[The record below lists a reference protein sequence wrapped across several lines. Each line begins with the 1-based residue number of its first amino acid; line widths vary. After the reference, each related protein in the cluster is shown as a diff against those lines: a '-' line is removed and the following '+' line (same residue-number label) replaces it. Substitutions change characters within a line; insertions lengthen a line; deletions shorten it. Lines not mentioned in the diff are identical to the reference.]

1 MCGAPLWYN
10 NLAHTHHNRSKAL
23 MNDFRNNASRAAS
36 TRSGVP
42 SDAGATGN
50 LAEAARRANGRPTR
64 RRATDTRGG
73 TKAVAGGRR
82 RLRGRDAAASSAQSA
97 PRSARRKADAARPSA
112 AQGNTR
118 TRAAFGRGTTAS
130 ARAART
136 EARRGALMR
145 YASDNRVVR
154 AIYTITTGPYRLFF
168 YLGVILVVGLSL
180 YFPLRDLYTAH
191 RTGEILRQQQEIRDA
206 YNEKLQGEVNKLLS
220 TEGIEDTARENLG
233 LVKPGETAID
243 IVGLD
248 DEEPEPAEDAEGADA
263 AAGTD
268 GAAGADATDAA
279 GGAAG
284 ANNPDAA
291 DADAA
296 ADAENQGDAAG
307 QGGAA
312 GDDAAGESDAAAS
325 EPETP
330 AEPTTSAEA
339 EAAERAVVEDAPWY
353 IQLLDAIFFYQG
365 TSGQKVTSTGSSSS

>member
-36 TRSGVP
+36 TRPGVP

-64 RRATDTRGG
+64 RRTADARGG
-73 TKAVAGGRR
+73 TKTAAGGRR
-82 RLRGRDAAASSAQSA
+82 RLRGRDAAASSAQPA

-118 TRAAFGRGTTAS
+118 ARVAAGRSSAAS

-154 AIYTITTGPYRLFF
+154 AIYSITTGPYRLFF

-206 YNEKLQGEVNKLLS
+206 YNERLQGEVNKLLS

-248 DEEPEPAEDAEGADA
+248 DEEPEPAEGAEGADA
-263 AAGTD
+263 DA
-268 GAAGADATDAA
+268 AAGADATDGAD
-279 GGAAG
+279 GAADAG
-284 ANNPDAA
+284 NPDAA
-291 DADAA
+291 DGAAA
-296 ADAENQGDAAG
+296 ADADSATDAAEQGDAAG
-307 QGGAA
+307 ADATGEPDTAA
-312 GDDAAGESDAAAS
+312 P
-325 EPETP
+325 EPEAP

-353 IQLLDAIFFYQG
+353 IQLLDAIFFYHG

>member
-64 RRATDTRGG
+64 RRAADARGNA
-73 TKAVAGGRR
+73 KAAAGGRR
-82 RLRGRDAAASSAQSA
+82 RLGGRDAAASPAQFA

-118 TRAAFGRGTTAS
+118 ARAAAGRSSTAS

-136 EARRGALMR
+136 EARRGSLMR

-248 DEEPEPAEDAEGADA
+248 EEEPASTEGAEGDDTAADA
-263 AAGTD
+263 
-268 GAAGADATDAA
+268 DA
-279 GGAAG
+279 
-284 ANNPDAA
+284 PDAA
-291 DADAA
+291 DTTADADNPDAVEADAA
-296 ADAENQGDAAG
+296 ADAAEQGDAAG
-307 QGGAA
+307 A
-312 GDDAAGESDAAAS
+312 DAAGEPGTAA
-325 EPETP
+325 PELKTP

>member
-36 TRSGVP
+36 TRSGVL

-64 RRATDTRGG
+64 RRA
-73 TKAVAGGRR
+73 
-82 RLRGRDAAASSAQSA
+82 
-97 PRSARRKADAARPSA
+97 ARRKADAARPSA
-112 AQGNTR
+112 AQGSAR
-118 TRAAFGRGTTAS
+118 TRVAAGRGSAAS
-130 ARAART
+130 ARAARA

-154 AIYTITTGPYRLFF
+154 AIYAITTGPYRLFF

-248 DEEPEPAEDAEGADA
+248 DEEPAAPEGAEGADA
-263 AAGTD
+263 AAG
-268 GAAGADATDAA
+268 ADATGAA
-279 GGAAG
+279 GGAAD

-291 DADAA
+291 DADAE
-296 ADAENQGDAAG
+296 ADAEDQGDAAG
-307 QGGAA
+307 QE
-312 GDDAAGESDAAAS
+312 DAAGTDTAGEPDAAAP

>member
-1 MCGAPLWYN
+1 
-10 NLAHTHHNRSKAL
+10 
-23 MNDFRNNASRAAS
+23 
-36 TRSGVP
+36 
-42 SDAGATGN
+42 
-50 LAEAARRANGRPTR
+50 
-64 RRATDTRGG
+64 
-73 TKAVAGGRR
+73 
-82 RLRGRDAAASSAQSA
+82 
-97 PRSARRKADAARPSA
+97 
-112 AQGNTR
+112 
-118 TRAAFGRGTTAS
+118 
-130 ARAART
+130 
-136 EARRGALMR
+136 MR

-154 AIYTITTGPYRLFF
+154 AIYTVTTGPYRLFF

-248 DEEPEPAEDAEGADA
+248 EEEPEPAEGAEGDDTAADA
-263 AAGTD
+263 
-268 GAAGADATDAA
+268 DAPDAA
-279 GGAAG
+279 GGAAD
-284 ANNPDAA
+284 ASNPDAA
-291 DADAA
+291 NADVA
-296 ADAENQGDAAG
+296 ADAESQGDAAG
-307 QGGAA
+307 QEDAGA
-312 GDDAAGESDAAAS
+312 DAAGEPGAAAPES
-325 EPETP
+325 ETP

>member
-23 MNDFRNNASRAAS
+23 MNDFRNNAFRAAS

-64 RRATDTRGG
+64 RRAADARGD
-73 TKAVAGGRR
+73 TKAAAGGRR
-82 RLRGRDAAASSAQSA
+82 RFGGRDTAASSAQSA

-112 AQGNTR
+112 ARGSAR
-118 TRAAFGRGTTAS
+118 TRAAAGRGSAAF

-248 DEEPEPAEDAEGADA
+248 EEEPAAPEGAEGTDA
-263 AAGTD
+263 
-268 GAAGADATDAA
+268 AAGADATDAA

-296 ADAENQGDAAG
+296 ADAEDQGDAAG

-339 EAAERAVVEDAPWY
+339 EAAERAVVEDVPWY

>member
-64 RRATDTRGG
+64 RRAADARGG
-73 TKAVAGGRR
+73 TKAAAGGRR
-82 RLRGRDAAASSAQSA
+82 RFGGRDTAASSAQSA
-97 PRSARRKADAARPSA
+97 PRAARRKADATRPSA
-112 AQGNTR
+112 AQGSAR
-118 TRAAFGRGTTAS
+118 TRAAAGRGSAAS
-130 ARAART
+130 ARAARA

-154 AIYTITTGPYRLFF
+154 AIYAITTGPYRLFF

-263 AAGTD
+263 AAD
-268 GAAGADATDAA
+268 ADT
-279 GGAAG
+279 
-284 ANNPDAA
+284 PDAA
-291 DADAA
+291 DTTADADNPDATNTDAA
-296 ADAENQGDAAG
+296 ADA
-307 QGGAA
+307 
-312 GDDAAGESDAAAS
+312 AGEPDAAAP